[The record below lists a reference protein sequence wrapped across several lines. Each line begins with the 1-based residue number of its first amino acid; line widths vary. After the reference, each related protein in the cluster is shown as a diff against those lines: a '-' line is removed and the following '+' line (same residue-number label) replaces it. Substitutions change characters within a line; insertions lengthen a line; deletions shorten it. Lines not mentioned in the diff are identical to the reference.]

1 MLLDMVFRHL
11 VTLFMIL
18 LFSILLWSRRS
29 FRNSDTRYF
38 WLTVVSCLLLVL
50 EDSFEVMT
58 ATEPSLRYLRTLLSV
73 LGYTLR
79 STAALGLLLVIV
91 PRVKRSIILWIPS
104 LITLTRL

>member
-58 ATEPSLRYLRTLLSV
+58 ATEPSLRYLRFSPCWVIRSAPQPPSACCLSSF
-73 LGYTLR
+73 LG
-79 STAALGLLLVIV
+79 
-91 PRVKRSIILWIPS
+91 
-104 LITLTRL
+104 